1 MDAAQYRPMPR
12 LCVHTI
18 TTKPLSIEECLAEFP
33 KQGVSGIT
41 IWRQALEGRDLGT
54 VARQTRDAGLEVVSL
69 CRGGFF
75 PAATTIGRQ
84 TAIDDNLKAIE
95 QAHAIGAPLIVLVC
109 GAVPG
114 QPLTESRKQIA
125 DGIAAVLPAAEQ
137 AGVKLAIEPLHPM
150 YADDRSAVNTMRQAH
165 EICDA
170 LGSPKNVG
178 IAVDVYHVWWDPE
191 LKAQIDLAGKTGRLH
206 AFHICDWR
214 TPTVDLLNDRGLMGE
229 GCINI
234 REISDWVDATGFTGH
249 REVEIFS
256 NRLWA
261 MDQREFL
268 GKIATSYAQLYA

>member
-1 MDAAQYRPMPR
+1 MPAVSR

-18 TTKPLSIEECLAEFP
+18 TTKPLSVEECLVQFP
-33 KQGVSGIT
+33 KHGVTGIT
-41 IWRQALEGRDLGT
+41 LWRQALEGLDLGT
-54 VARQTRDAGLEVVSL
+54 VARQTRDAGLDIVSL

-75 PAATTIGRQ
+75 PSATAAGRQ
-84 TAIDDNLKAIE
+84 VAIEDNLKAID
-95 QAHAIGAPLIVLVC
+95 QAHAVGAPLIVLVC

-114 QPLTESRKQIA
+114 QPLTESRKQIT
-125 DGIAAVLPAAEQ
+125 DGIAAVLPAAEK

-150 YADDRSAVNTMRQAH
+150 YADDRSAVNTLRQAH

-170 LGSPKNVG
+170 LGSPASVG

-191 LKAQIDLAGKTGRLH
+191 LKSQIDLAGQTGRLH

-214 TPTVDLLNDRGLMGE
+214 TPTIDLLNDRGLMGE

-256 NRLWA
+256 NRWWSA
-261 MDQREFL
+261 DQGEFL
-268 GKIATSYAQLYA
+268 ERIRDSYAALYVGA

>member
-1 MDAAQYRPMPR
+1 MRR

-18 TTKPLSIEECLAEFP
+18 TTKPLSLEECLVEFP
-33 KQGVSGIT
+33 RRGISGIT
-41 IWRQALEGRDLGT
+41 LWRQALEGRDLEA
-54 VARQTRDAGLEVVSL
+54 VARQTREAGMDVVSL

-75 PAATTIGRQ
+75 PSASTAGRQ
-84 TAIDDNLKAIE
+84 AAIDDNLKAIE
-95 QAHAIGAPLIVLVC
+95 QAHAVGAPLIVLVC

-114 QPLTESRKQIA
+114 QPLAESRKQITE
-125 DGIAAVLPAAEQ
+125 GIAAVLPAAEQ

-170 LGSPKNVG
+170 LGSPKTIG

-191 LKAQIDLAGKTGRLH
+191 LKAQIDHAGQTGRLH
-206 AFHICDWR
+206 AFHICDWK
-214 TPTVDLLNDRGLMGE
+214 TPTTDLLNDRGLMGE

-234 REISDWVDATGFTGH
+234 REISDWVDATGFTGP

-261 MDQREFL
+261 TDQREFL
-268 GKIATSYAQLYA
+268 DKIAESYAGFYPEDAA

>member
-1 MDAAQYRPMPR
+1 MRR

-18 TTKPLSIEECLAEFP
+18 TTKPLSLEECLVEFP
-33 KQGVSGIT
+33 KRGVSGIT
-41 IWRQALEGRDLGT
+41 IWRQALEGRELGA

-75 PAATTIGRQ
+75 PAATAAGRQ
-84 TAIDDNLKAIE
+84 TAIDDNLQAIE
-95 QAHAIGAPLIVLVC
+95 QAHAVGAPLIVLVC

-114 QPLTESRKQIA
+114 QPLVESRKQIA
-125 DGIAAVLPAAEQ
+125 EGIAAVLPAAEQ

-165 EICDA
+165 EICEA
-170 LGSPKNVG
+170 LGSPKAVG

-191 LKAQIDLAGKTGRLH
+191 LKAQIDLAGQTGRLH

-214 TPTVDLLNDRGLMGE
+214 TPTTDLLNDRGLMGE
-229 GCINI
+229 GCINNK
-234 REISDWVDATGFTGH
+234 EISDWVDATGFTGH

-261 MDQREFL
+261 MDQRAFL
-268 GKIATSYAQLYA
+268 DDIVNAYRATYSLPS

>member
-1 MDAAQYRPMPR
+1 MRR

-18 TTKPLSIEECLAEFP
+18 TTKPLSLEECLVEFP
-33 KQGVSGIT
+33 RRGISGIT
-41 IWRQALEGRDLGT
+41 LWRQALEGRDLEA
-54 VARQTRDAGLEVVSL
+54 VARQTREAGMDVVSL

-75 PAATTIGRQ
+75 PSASTAGRQ
-84 TAIDDNLKAIE
+84 AAIDDNLKAIE
-95 QAHAIGAPLIVLVC
+95 QAHAVGAPLIVLVC

-114 QPLTESRKQIA
+114 QPLAESRKQITE
-125 DGIAAVLPAAEQ
+125 GIAAVLPAAEQ

-170 LGSPKNVG
+170 LGSPKSIG

-191 LKAQIDLAGKTGRLH
+191 LKAQIDHAGQTGRLH
-206 AFHICDWR
+206 AFHICDWK
-214 TPTVDLLNDRGLMGE
+214 TPTTDLLNDRGLMGE

-234 REISDWVDATGFTGH
+234 REISDWVDATGFIGP

-261 MDQREFL
+261 TDQREFL
-268 GKIATSYAQLYA
+268 DKIAESYAGLYPEDAA

>member
-1 MDAAQYRPMPR
+1 MQCPAMSR

-18 TTKPLSIEECLAEFP
+18 TTKPLSLEECLAEFP
-33 KQGVSGIT
+33 KRGVSGIT
-41 IWRQALEGRDLGT
+41 IWRQALEGRDLGA
-54 VARQTRDAGLEVVSL
+54 VARQTREAGLEVVSL

-75 PAATTIGRQ
+75 PSATAAARQ
-84 TAIDDNLKAIE
+84 AAIDDNLKAIE

-114 QPLTESRKQIA
+114 QPLTESRRQIA
-125 DGIAAVLPAAEQ
+125 DGIAAVLPAAEK

-165 EICDA
+165 EICDV
-170 LGSPKNVG
+170 LGSPKSVG
-178 IAVDVYHVWWDPE
+178 IAVDVCHVWWDPE

-214 TPTVDLLNDRGLMGE
+214 TPTIDLLNDRGLMGE

-256 NRLWA
+256 NRWWGA
-261 MDQREFL
+261 DQREFL
-268 GKIATSYAQLYA
+268 DKIAASYAQIYCEQ

>member
-1 MDAAQYRPMPR
+1 MVLFMRR

-18 TTKPLSIEECLAEFP
+18 TTKPLSLEECLVQFP
-33 KQGVSGIT
+33 KRGVTGIT
-41 IWRQALEGRDLGT
+41 IWRQALEGRDLGA
-54 VARQTRDAGLEVVSL
+54 VARQTREAGMEVVSL

-75 PAATTIGRQ
+75 PAATAAARQ
-84 TAIDDNLKAIE
+84 AAIDDNLKAIE
-95 QAHAIGAPLIVLVC
+95 QAQAIGAPLIVLVC

-114 QPLTESRKQIA
+114 QSLVESRKQIA

-165 EICDA
+165 EICDV
-170 LGSPKNVG
+170 LGSPKSVG
-178 IAVDVYHVWWDPE
+178 IALDVYHVWWDPE
-191 LKAQIDLAGKTGRLH
+191 LKAQIDLAGQTGRLH

-214 TPTVDLLNDRGLMGE
+214 TPTIDLLNDRGLMGE

-234 REISDWVDATGFTGH
+234 KEISDWVDATGFTGH

-261 MDQREFL
+261 MDQNKFL
-268 GKIATSYAQLYA
+268 DQIAASYSQLYS

>member
-1 MDAAQYRPMPR
+1 MRR

-18 TTKPLSIEECLAEFP
+18 TTKPLSLEECLVEFP
-33 KQGVSGIT
+33 RRGVSGIT
-41 IWRQALEGRDLGT
+41 IWRQALEGLDLRA
-54 VARQTRDAGLEVVSL
+54 VARQTHDAGLEVVSL

-75 PAATTIGRQ
+75 PAASVAGLQ

-95 QAHAIGAPLIVLVC
+95 QAHAVGAPLIVLVC
-109 GAVPG
+109 GALPG
-114 QPLTESRKQIA
+114 QTLVESRKQIA
-125 DGIAAVLPAAEQ
+125 EGIAAVLPAAEQ

-165 EICDA
+165 EICAA
-170 LGSPKNVG
+170 LGSPKAVG

-191 LKAQIDLAGKTGRLH
+191 LKAQIDLAGQTGRLH

-214 TPTVDLLNDRGLMGE
+214 TPTTDLLNDRGLMGE

-234 REISDWVDATGFTGH
+234 KEISDWVDATGFTGY

-256 NRLWA
+256 NRWWSG
-261 MDQREFL
+261 DQKTFL
-268 GKIATSYAQLYA
+268 DKISESYAALYPQDPSK

>member
-1 MDAAQYRPMPR
+1 MRR

-18 TTKPLSIEECLAEFP
+18 TTKPLSLEECLVEFP
-33 KQGVSGIT
+33 KRGVSGIT
-41 IWRQALEGRDLGT
+41 IWRQALEGRDLGA

-75 PAATTIGRQ
+75 PAATVAGRQ
-84 TAIDDNLKAIE
+84 TAIDDNLQAIE
-95 QAHAIGAPLIVLVC
+95 QAHAIG
-109 GAVPG
+109 VPG
-114 QPLTESRKQIA
+114 QSLVESRKQIA
-125 DGIAAVLPAAEQ
+125 EGIAAVLPTAEQ

-165 EICDA
+165 EICEA
-170 LGSPKNVG
+170 LGSPKAVG

-191 LKAQIDLAGKTGRLH
+191 LKAQIDLAGQTGRLH

-214 TPTVDLLNDRGLMGE
+214 TPTIDLLNDRGLMGE

-261 MDQREFL
+261 MDQGEFL
-268 GKIATSYAQLYA
+268 EQIAARYRQLYDHHS